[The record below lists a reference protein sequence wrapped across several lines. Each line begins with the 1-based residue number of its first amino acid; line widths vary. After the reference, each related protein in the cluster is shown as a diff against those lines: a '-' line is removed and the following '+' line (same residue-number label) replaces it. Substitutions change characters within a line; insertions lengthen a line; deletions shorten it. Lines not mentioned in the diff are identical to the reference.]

1 MIDIHAHIIP
11 NIDDG
16 SKSVE
21 ETFNLINE
29 AKEAGFTDIILTP
42 HYITNYYETPGA
54 EVKFWTEAL
63 QKIANEKNL
72 KINLHPGMEIYISE
86 ELNDLAKDGT
96 VITLANSNYILIE
109 FPMNTTMRNADEILF
124 IMRNMGYKI
133 IIAHPERY
141 KCIQENIEYA
151 MQLVEEGCMLQSN
164 YGSIVDIYGK
174 EAKKTLKKLLK
185 MDLVSFF
192 GTDTHKEGTIYQIMP
207 QILKKLRK
215 TISEE
220 KLYEITTENPRKI
233 LENQDKKIV

>member
-1 MIDIHAHIIP
+1 MIDIHTHIIP

-21 ETFNLINE
+21 ETFKLINE

-54 EVKFWTEAL
+54 EVKFWTESL
-63 QKIANEKNL
+63 QKIVDEKNL
-72 KINLHPGMEIYISE
+72 GVKLHSGMEIYISE
-86 ELNDLAKDGT
+86 ELSELVRNGT
-96 VITLANSNYILIE
+96 VITLANSKYVLIE
-109 FPMNTTMRNADEILF
+109 FPMNTIMRNVDEILF
-124 IMRNMGYKI
+124 IMRNMGYKV

-164 YGSIVDIYGK
+164 YGSIVDMYGK

-185 MDLVSFF
+185 MNLVSFL
-192 GTDTHKEGTIYQIMP
+192 GTDTHKEETIYKVIP
-207 QILKKLRK
+207 KILKNLKK
-215 TISEE
+215 VISEE
-220 KLYEITTENPRKI
+220 KLYEITTLNPRKI
-233 LENQDKKIV
+233 LDNQDQD

>member
-1 MIDIHAHIIP
+1 MIDIHTHIIP

-21 ETFNLINE
+21 ETFKLINE

-54 EVKFWTEAL
+54 EVKFWTESL
-63 QKIANEKNL
+63 QKIVDEKNL
-72 KINLHPGMEIYISE
+72 GVKLHSGMEIYISE
-86 ELNDLAKDGT
+86 ELSELVRNGT
-96 VITLANSNYILIE
+96 VITLANSKYVLIE
-109 FPMNTTMRNADEILF
+109 FPMNTIMRNVDEILF
-124 IMRNMGYKI
+124 IMRNMGYKV

-164 YGSIVDIYGK
+164 YGSIVDMYGK

-185 MDLVSFF
+185 MNLVSFL
-192 GTDTHKEGTIYQIMP
+192 GTDTHKEETIYKVIP
-207 QILKKLRK
+207 KILKKLK
-215 TISEE
+215 KVISEE
-220 KLYEITTENPRKI
+220 KLYEITTLNPRKI
-233 LENQDKKIV
+233 LDNQDQD

>member
-1 MIDIHAHIIP
+1 MIDIHTHIIP

-21 ETFNLINE
+21 ETFKLINE

-54 EVKFWTEAL
+54 EVKFWTESL
-63 QKIANEKNL
+63 QKIVDEKNL
-72 KINLHPGMEIYISE
+72 GVKLHSGMEIYISE
-86 ELNDLAKDGT
+86 ELSELVKDGT
-96 VITLANSNYILIE
+96 VITLANSRYILIE
-109 FPMNTTMRNADEILF
+109 FPMNTTMRNVDEILF
-124 IMRNMGYKI
+124 IMRNMGYKV

-164 YGSIVDIYGK
+164 YGSIVDMYGK

-185 MDLVSFF
+185 MNLVSFL
-192 GTDTHKEGTIYQIMP
+192 GTDTHKEETIYKVIP
-207 QILKKLRK
+207 KILKNLKK
-215 TISEE
+215 VISEE
-220 KLYEITTENPRKI
+220 KLYEITTLNPRKI
-233 LENQDKKIV
+233 LDNQDQD

>member
-1 MIDIHAHIIP
+1 MIDIHTHIIP

-21 ETFNLINE
+21 ETFKLINE

-54 EVKFWTEAL
+54 EVKFWTESL
-63 QKIANEKNL
+63 QKIVDEKNL
-72 KINLHPGMEIYISE
+72 GVKLHSGMEIYISE
-86 ELNDLAKDGT
+86 ELSELVRNGT
-96 VITLANSNYILIE
+96 VITLANSKYVLIE
-109 FPMNTTMRNADEILF
+109 FPMNTIMRNVDEMLF
-124 IMRNMGYKI
+124 IMRNMGYKV

-164 YGSIVDIYGK
+164 YGSIVDMYGK

-185 MDLVSFF
+185 MNLVSFL
-192 GTDTHKEGTIYQIMP
+192 GTDTHKEETIYKVIP
-207 QILKKLRK
+207 KILKNLKK
-215 TISEE
+215 VISEE
-220 KLYEITTENPRKI
+220 KLYEITTLNPRKI
-233 LENQDKKIV
+233 LDNQDQD

>member
-1 MIDIHAHIIP
+1 MIDIHTHIIP

-16 SKSVE
+16 SKNAE
-21 ETFNLINE
+21 ETFKLINE
-29 AKEAGFTDIILTP
+29 AKEAGFTDVILTP

-54 EVKFWTEAL
+54 EVNFWTKSL
-63 QKIANEKNL
+63 QKIVNEKNL
-72 KINLHPGMEIYISE
+72 GVKLHSGMEVYISE
-86 ELNDLAKDGT
+86 EISELVKNGT
-96 VITLANSNYILIE
+96 IITLAGSKYILIE
-109 FPMNTTMRNADEILF
+109 FPMNTKMKSVDEILF

-141 KCIQENIEYA
+141 KYIQDNVEYA

-185 MDLVSFF
+185 MNLVSFL

-207 QILKKLRK
+207 KILKKLRK
-215 TISEE
+215 IIPEE
-220 KLYEITTENPRKI
+220 KLYELTTENPRKI
-233 LENQDKKIV
+233 LENK

>member
-1 MIDIHAHIIP
+1 MIDIHTHIIP

-21 ETFNLINE
+21 ETFKLINE

-54 EVKFWTEAL
+54 EVKFWTESL
-63 QKIANEKNL
+63 QKIVDEKNL
-72 KINLHPGMEIYISE
+72 GVKLHSGMEIYISE
-86 ELNDLAKDGT
+86 ELSELVRNGT
-96 VITLANSNYILIE
+96 VITLANSKYVLIE
-109 FPMNTTMRNADEILF
+109 FPMNTIMRNVDEMLF
-124 IMRNMGYKI
+124 IMRNMGYKV

-164 YGSIVDIYGK
+164 YGSIVDMYGK

-185 MDLVSFF
+185 MNLVSFL
-192 GTDTHKEGTIYQIMP
+192 GTDTHKEETIYKVIP
-207 QILKKLRK
+207 KILKKLK
-215 TISEE
+215 KVISEE

-233 LENQDKKIV
+233 LDNQDQD